1 MKPAWILVASFAA
14 LAAMG
19 CQPKNTQVA
28 AQQETK
34 PYRPLSEMESSSVD
48 TTAAY
53 EQDPYATDP
62 IVSGH
67 SATPRRASQPDP
79 ILATPDDSAVEES
92 SESTATPAEPETTL
106 IPAAG
111 VQTHVVKKGETLFK
125 LSRKYYGTDRRWREI
140 WEANQNRVPN
150 PDKLPVGIKLIIP

>member
-1 MKPAWILVASFAA
+1 MKPAWILATSFAA
-14 LAAMG
+14 LAVMG

-34 PYRPLSEMESSSVD
+34 PFRPLSEMESNSVD

-67 SATPRRASQPDP
+67 SATPRRTAPPNPTPATDDP
-79 ILATPDDSAVEES
+79 IIEES
-92 SESTATPAEPETTL
+92 AASTAAPDEPETTL
-106 IPAAG
+106 IPATG
-111 VQTHVVKKGETLFK
+111 VQTHVVKKGETFFK